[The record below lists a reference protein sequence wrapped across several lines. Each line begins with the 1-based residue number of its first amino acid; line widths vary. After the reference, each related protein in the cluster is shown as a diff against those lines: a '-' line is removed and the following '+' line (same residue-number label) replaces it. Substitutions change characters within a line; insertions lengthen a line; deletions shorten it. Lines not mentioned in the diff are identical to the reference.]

1 MSVIEDTRKLLQDF
15 LAPELRELTARVD
28 ALENRMSD
36 RFDTL
41 ERRMDARF
49 VALDD
54 HTDAADRLA
63 SERHN
68 QTMQAITPNV
78 IESTGWRPVAGSGFV
93 EPVCVMAS
101 VLSSL

>member
-68 QTMQAITPNV
+68 QTMQAITRLADV
-78 IESTGWRPVAGSGFV
+78 YELRERITRIEAR
-93 EPVCVMAS
+93 ERAS
-101 VLSSL
+101 